1 MCVWYYD
8 THWGKR
14 RGRVHKQ
21 GCKRIYKELG
31 KRGGKLDLGTEL
43 DIGPL
48 EKLVRNSTSAQHQK
62 AQALYNEGLN
72 YGKLLDQTK
81 LIDLLRESADLG
93 FSGAQYQLGTFYHN
107 GEMGLEKKEE
117 ESMKAYKEAAKG
129 GHILAQHNLGAAKY
143 ANGEYVAAM
152 RHWLLS
158 ASGGTGTPWEL
169 SLIASRKAC
178 SNIES
183 SPRPCRP
190 FIVLASA
197 NMKSEDRV
205 QHIGYLQTRY

>member
-93 FSGAQYQLGTFYHN
+93 FLGAQYPWDLLPQWRDGP
-107 GEMGLEKKEE
+107 GKE
-117 ESMKAYKEAAKG
+117 
-129 GHILAQHNLGAAKY
+129 
-143 ANGEYVAAM
+143 
-152 RHWLLS
+152 R
-158 ASGGTGTPWEL
+158 
-169 SLIASRKAC
+169 
-178 SNIES
+178 
-183 SPRPCRP
+183 
-190 FIVLASA
+190 
-197 NMKSEDRV
+197 
-205 QHIGYLQTRY
+205 